1 MLLADC
7 RNHWLFNFKEKTMER
22 KSAPHIGQILR
33 GYVKKKRI
41 SQSGWARKQG
51 VSPKTVA
58 GYLKHPGMRVDTL
71 FKISQML
78 NYNFL
83 QDIAAELPADMPPGR
98 TADQSAT
105 VAALEQQ
112 VKDLQLQVATL
123 EKALGLVGGK

>member
-1 MLLADC
+1 
-7 RNHWLFNFKEKTMER
+7 
-22 KSAPHIGQILR
+22 
-33 GYVKKKRI
+33 
-41 SQSGWARKQG
+41 
-51 VSPKTVA
+51 
-58 GYLKHPGMRVDTL
+58 MRVDTL

-105 VAALEQQ
+105 VAALQQQ

-123 EKALGLVGGK
+123 EKALGLVGRGS